1 VNNIDPDSSNRLCES
16 PRRCYH
22 KAESLG
28 LRSQPPQGQFSSWL
42 KESRADATAIS
53 CSQIVGELTASLA
66 NEVNQPIAARVTGA
80 NTCLRLTRDQPD
92 LEEARGCVE
101 NG

>member
-1 VNNIDPDSSNRLCES
+1 
-16 PRRCYH
+16 
-22 KAESLG
+22 
-28 LRSQPPQGQFSSWL
+28 
-42 KESRADATAIS
+42 
-53 CSQIVGELTASLA
+53 LTASLA

-80 NTCLRLTRDQPD
+80 NTCLRLTLDQPD

>member
-1 VNNIDPDSSNRLCES
+1 
-16 PRRCYH
+16 
-22 KAESLG
+22 
-28 LRSQPPQGQFSSWL
+28 
-42 KESRADATAIS
+42 
-53 CSQIVGELTASLA
+53 LTASLA